1 MAYISEK
8 LFLLIFINSIF
19 FIESQI
25 ITNPVEVT
33 EESFIDDFIIKI
45 ESKSVKTQEDETD
58 LEIIEYENNIK
69 YKEKSYYLNP
79 SFFLCEDESDYYF
92 LFAENFFYNKIPNEH
107 ENNEIASLNIQKT
120 FLSDIHYCGFI
131 KEKEYS
137 EHGTEKG
144 TICSIQKNEI
154 IIYGK

>member
-33 EESFIDDFIIKI
+33 EGSFIEDFIIKI

-69 YKEKSYYLNP
+69 YKEK
-79 SFFLCEDESDYYF
+79 
-92 LFAENFFYNKIPNEH
+92 H

-120 FLSDIHYCGFI
+120 FLSDIHYCWFI

-154 IIYGK
+154 IIYGKWENYIYFNYIKETIVI